1 MARAA
6 GRAGAVVWRI
16 DHLDRPCRKGPDAM
30 ESYYREQASSCA
42 REAAATQLS
51 QVRDRY
57 RRSEEAWLAM
67 ADRIARTA
75 AFKATN
81 GA

>member
-1 MARAA
+1 
-6 GRAGAVVWRI
+6 
-16 DHLDRPCRKGPDAM
+16 M
-30 ESYYREQASSCA
+30 ESYYREQAASCA

-51 QVRDRY
+51 QVRDRF

-81 GA
+81 GT

>member
-1 MARAA
+1 
-6 GRAGAVVWRI
+6 
-16 DHLDRPCRKGPDAM
+16 M
-30 ESYYREQASSCA
+30 ESYYREQAASCA

-81 GA
+81 GS

>member
-1 MARAA
+1 MGNIIAHPSHTARAESFDPHA
-6 GRAGAVVWRI
+6 TLSVMAEEHVSAVPGA
-16 DHLDRPCRKGPDAM
+16 PPM
-30 ESYYREQASSCA
+30 YQ
-42 REAAATQLS
+42 
-51 QVRDRY
+51 
-57 RRSEEAWLAM
+57 AWLAM